1 MKKFILLLTCIFIF
15 GVTIYAQ
22 ENIKVTETLYIEG
35 KVKNLGKIT
44 LSEIEKLEAEKIKDV
59 VIYNHKGEIKD
70 TLFNMKG
77 VPIKSL
83 LSKYEFAYENPKELN
98 EFYFIFKASDGY
110 KVVFSW
116 NEIYNTEM
124 GNSFYII
131 TELKNQKLASIKQR
145 IMFLSPKDLKS
156 GRRYIK
162 GLERI
167 EVRKID

>member
-35 KVKNLGKIT
+35 KVKNPGKIT
-44 LSEIEKLEAEKIKDV
+44 LSEIEKLEEEKIKDV

-70 TLFNMKG
+70 TLFNMEG
-77 VPIKSL
+77 VPIKSI
-83 LSKYEFAYENPKELN
+83 LSKFEFAYENPKELN
-98 EFYFIFKASDGY
+98 EFYFVFKASDGY

-131 TELKNQKLASIKQR
+131 TELKNQKLSSIKQR
-145 IMFLSPKDLKS
+145 MMFLSPKDLKS

-167 EVRKID
+167 EVRKLD